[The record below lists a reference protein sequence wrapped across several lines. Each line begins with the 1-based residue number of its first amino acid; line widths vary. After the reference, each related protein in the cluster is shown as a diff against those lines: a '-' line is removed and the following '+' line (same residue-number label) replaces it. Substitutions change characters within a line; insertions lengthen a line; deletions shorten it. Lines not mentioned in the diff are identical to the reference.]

1 MSEHASPAVPASKPG
16 KKQRPTSKPTGI
28 RHLGKDASVDARR
41 LAAAILECLAGM
53 RTPGSAAEAL
63 KLSLPRYYQ
72 LEARALQGMLAACEP
87 RPVGRVKTPASTL
100 ATLQRECGRWRQE
113 CARQQAL
120 VRAMQRA
127 IGLAAPPAKTDGS
140 KRRKR
145 RPMVR
150 ALKAIEGLRDGPE
163 SVAANN
169 GAERRS

>member
-1 MSEHASPAVPASKPG
+1 MSEPVSPVVSTSKPG
-16 KKQRPTSKPTGI
+16 KKRPPPFKPAGI
-28 RHLGKDASVDARR
+28 RHLGKNASAEARR

-53 RTPGSAAEAL
+53 RTPRSAAEAL

-72 LEARALQGMLAACEP
+72 LEARALDGMLAACEP
-87 RPVGRVKTPASTL
+87 RPLGRVKTSASAL
-100 ATLQRECGRWRQE
+100 ATLQRECGQWRQE

-127 IGLAAPPAKTDGS
+127 IGLAAPPAKTDSS

-150 ALKAIEGLRDGPE
+150 ALKAVEGLRNGE
-163 SVAANN
+163 SAEVATDSA
-169 GAERRS
+169 RSVP

>member
-1 MSEHASPAVPASKPG
+1 MSEHASPVVPASKPG

-28 RHLGKDASVDARR
+28 RHLGKNAGGEARR
-41 LAAAILECLAGM
+41 LAAAILECMAGM

-87 RPVGRVKTPASTL
+87 RPVGRVKTPANAL

-127 IGLAAPPAKTDGS
+127 IGLTAPPAKTDGA

-169 GAERRS
+169 GAERMS